1 MPKDD
6 SAIYKRESIE
16 ELLTTH
22 ADAVSAL
29 RDAVAD
35 VLPTEVGLSSAC
47 QRLRPHLISFSYA
60 TSSPLILLFLRHLCQ
75 PVDGVEFDNLFLL
88 RYILS
93 FKTVA
98 AAIEPCRTTLGWRI
112 EQADVLHR
120 LTLEGRAGIPNH
132 STFMKFQTV
141 GDISTKFG
149 GWPTY
154 VVRTAHSDL
163 PSLMNSLS
171 VAEVRNF
178 SAAHV
183 RSCGVLTRV
192 LTHPFPSPLS
202 PLQQVSDCL
211 HYAKELQWRTCDRL
225 TRETGVLTKL
235 INVIDMNNFSLFG
248 ADRRFFAALGDS
260 SKRSAMMYP
269 QLLGATAC
277 VNPPSFLRLLM
288 STFGSLM
295 PQSAKDKQRFCQSS
309 NTETESASKCPFLS
323 MFGGTTED
331 GGTCPVPGLPDFL
344 GGAEPTPPWL
354 QPLTDRADRMTKK
367 TIGARSSETVE
378 IEISKENTLGMTF
391 PCTVKWCVLVASYG
405 LSVRAQML
413 DGKVTGDAA
422 AVRQMAERLGRDV
435 LPARKIKATEGLVE
449 GSFEVARPGKLVITL
464 DNSYSFLR
472 SKSVQFRFEVDTA
485 AVEAAMEAR
494 GELVESPFAKEEA
507 EAGGDVAGAATKTG

>member
-60 TSSPLILLFLRHLCQ
+60 TFSPLILLFLRHLCQ

-98 AAIEPCRTTLGWRI
+98 AAIEPCRTTLVWRI

-178 SAAHV
+178 LPRMCSRAVCLPACSHIPFLLPSLLYNRSQTASTTR
-183 RSCGVLTRV
+183 RSCSG
-192 LTHPFPSPLS
+192 
-202 PLQQVSDCL
+202 
-211 HYAKELQWRTCDRL
+211 
-225 TRETGVLTKL
+225 
-235 INVIDMNNFSLFG
+235 
-248 ADRRFFAALGDS
+248 
-260 SKRSAMMYP
+260 
-269 QLLGATAC
+269 
-277 VNPPSFLRLLM
+277 
-288 STFGSLM
+288 
-295 PQSAKDKQRFCQSS
+295 
-309 NTETESASKCPFLS
+309 
-323 MFGGTTED
+323 
-331 GGTCPVPGLPDFL
+331 
-344 GGAEPTPPWL
+344 
-354 QPLTDRADRMTKK
+354 
-367 TIGARSSETVE
+367 
-378 IEISKENTLGMTF
+378 
-391 PCTVKWCVLVASYG
+391 
-405 LSVRAQML
+405 VRAI
-413 DGKVTGDAA
+413 A
-422 AVRQMAERLGRDV
+422 
-435 LPARKIKATEGLVE
+435 
-449 GSFEVARPGKLVITL
+449 
-464 DNSYSFLR
+464 
-472 SKSVQFRFEVDTA
+472 
-485 AVEAAMEAR
+485 
-494 GELVESPFAKEEA
+494 
-507 EAGGDVAGAATKTG
+507 